1 MMSRIIGLIIMF
13 FGVCLGCEAQGLTRA
28 QAEEEMSRVVDEW
41 YAEVR
46 KETDYITKRQ
56 AVVRGEKV
64 MPLSCMVYGKLPED
78 GRSLF
83 ISLHG
88 GGSAPKAVNDQQ
100 WQNQWGL
107 YRPKEGVYI
116 CPRAAYDDWNMHF
129 KDDVDEMYKDII
141 MYAYSHLNV
150 NPDKVYVMGY
160 SAGGDGVWRLAPR
173 MADTWAA
180 ASMMAGHPGD
190 VSLLNL
196 RNLPFMVWCGAEDA
210 AYDRNK
216 LCAERIIELDSLHWA
231 DSEGYVHSGHII
243 EGKGHWM
250 DRVDTAAVEWMAQ
263 YKRNPYPK
271 RIVWRQEEVL
281 KKHFYWLSVAEEEM
295 QRGREV
301 RVDVEGNKIT
311 IGKCDYKH
319 ITLHL
324 NDNIVNLD
332 KPVEV
337 YIGKKRVK
345 KAKLIRSSETMK
357 RSIREWGDA
366 RYCFSTE
373 IRIEVK

>member
-13 FGVCLGCEAQGLTRA
+13 FGVCLGCEAQGLTRV

-64 MPLSCMVYGKLPED
+64 MSLSCMVYGKLPED

-107 YRPKEGVYI
+107 YRPKEGVYV

-210 AYDRNK
+210 AYDRNR
-216 LCAERIIELDSLHWA
+216 LCAERIIELDSLHRA
-231 DSEGYVHSGHII
+231 DSDGYVHSGHII

-324 NDNIVNLD
+324 NDKIVNLD

-373 IRIEVK
+373 IKIEVK

>member
-1 MMSRIIGLIIMF
+1 
-13 FGVCLGCEAQGLTRA
+13 
-28 QAEEEMSRVVDEW
+28 
-41 YAEVR
+41 
-46 KETDYITKRQ
+46 
-56 AVVRGEKV
+56 
-64 MPLSCMVYGKLPED
+64 
-78 GRSLF
+78 
-83 ISLHG
+83 
-88 GGSAPKAVNDQQ
+88 
-100 WQNQWGL
+100 
-107 YRPKEGVYI
+107 
-116 CPRAAYDDWNMHF
+116 
-129 KDDVDEMYKDII
+129 
-141 MYAYSHLNV
+141 
-150 NPDKVYVMGY
+150 
-160 SAGGDGVWRLAPR
+160 
-173 MADTWAA
+173 
-180 ASMMAGHPGD
+180 
-190 VSLLNL
+190 
-196 RNLPFMVWCGAEDA
+196 MVWCGAEDA

-216 LCAERIIELDSLHWA
+216 LCAERIVELDSLHRA

-281 KKHFYWLSVAEEEM
+281 KKHFYWLSVAEDEM

-319 ITLHL
+319 IILHL
-324 NDNIVNLD
+324 NDKIVNLD

-337 YIGKKRVK
+337 YVGKKRVK

-373 IRIEVK
+373 IKIEVK